1 MKLSSRL
8 SKMVDF
14 ISIIQIQNVYP
25 KKSYEILPKIQMQ
38 A

>member
-14 ISIIQIQNVYP
+14 ISIIQIQNVYSQ
-25 KKSYEILPKIQMQ
+25 KSYEILPKIQMQ